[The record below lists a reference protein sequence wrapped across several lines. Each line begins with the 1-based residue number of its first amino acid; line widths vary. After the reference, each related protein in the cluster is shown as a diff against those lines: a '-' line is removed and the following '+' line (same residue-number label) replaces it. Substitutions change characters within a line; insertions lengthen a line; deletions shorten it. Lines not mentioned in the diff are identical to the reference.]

1 MTGRC
6 RFFDSIFKTPLQ
18 MKFGDRVKTLRN
30 QKGYTQA
37 ELSERSG
44 LTLRSIQRIE
54 HNEVKPSLHSVRVLS
69 SALDED
75 LSDLKKENDAQPY
88 EFEFKVKITDMN
100 QLVADFKTLLKN
112 NWKILILISIL
123 IFLVGNYTEIK
134 SGIVDGW
141 NNR

>member
-1 MTGRC
+1 
-6 RFFDSIFKTPLQ
+6 

-100 QLVADFKTLLKN
+100 QLVNDFKVLVKN
-112 NWKILILISIL
+112 NWKILLIISLVI
-123 IFLVGNYTEIK
+123 IFMTGYNEIK
-134 SGIVDGW
+134 SGIIDGW
-141 NNR
+141 NAK